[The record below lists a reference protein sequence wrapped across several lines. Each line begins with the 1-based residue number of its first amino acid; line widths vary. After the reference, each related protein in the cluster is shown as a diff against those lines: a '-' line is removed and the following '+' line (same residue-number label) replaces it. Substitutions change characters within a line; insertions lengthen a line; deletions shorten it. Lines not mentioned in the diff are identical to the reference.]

1 MYTPKRCSFILILYY
16 SATAPSTA
24 LARKT
29 LQNGAGRGHGCGWSV
44 LALYGR
50 VSVVGIAAVYY
61 LVYHLVEPLAQLVP
75 VIAGIGQLSGGK
87 EYPYEVA
94 YIHVFPSRHLRSV
107 PEPIPAVFII
117 SPCGTR
123 SMRSVSF
130 SQEPINWSSRV
141 SSFFFI

>member
-1 MYTPKRCSFILILYY
+1 MQKGAAGGTVADGLF
-16 SATAPSTA
+16 
-24 LARKT
+24 LAF
-29 LQNGAGRGHGCGWSV
+29 
-44 LALYGR
+44 YGR

-61 LVYHLVEPLAQLVP
+61 LVYHLVEPLPQLVP

-94 YIHVFPSRHLRSV
+94 YIHVFPLRHLRSV

-123 SMRSVSF
+123 SMRRVSL
-130 SQEPINWSSRV
+130 SQEPINRSSRV